1 MRAFWKLSKTRQV
14 KDMLLAIDTSTRYGG
29 VALWD
34 GDRAVST
41 ITWRSTQNHTAE
53 LMPTIEYL
61 LGRANASP
69 RELEGIAVA
78 LGPGGFS
85 ALRVGI
91 SVAKGL
97 ALPLD
102 IPLVGVGTLEMEAYP
117 YADAGLPVCP
127 ILEAG
132 RSEVAAAL
140 FQQDAGGWHKLREER
155 IRQPEELV
163 HEVPESVVLC
173 GEGVARHYDYLRDNL
188 GPKAIIVS
196 FHTPA
201 SRLEALG
208 ILAGQRLKAGETDS
222 LAAIQP
228 IYIRRPSIGAPKAAE
243 RVSQ

>member
-1 MRAFWKLSKTRQV
+1 
-14 KDMLLAIDTSTRYGG
+14 MLLAIDTSTRYGG

-117 YADAGLPVCP
+117 YAGAGLPVCP

-163 HEVPESVVLC
+163 QEDLFTPGEAVILC
-173 GEGVARHYDYLRDNL
+173 GEGVSRHHDYLRDAL

-208 ILAGQRLKAGETDS
+208 ILAGQRLKAGEVDS